1 MTSSNA
7 ADVTATHELDLAVV
21 QFGGYSY
28 HVVPYPH
35 AFPSISRRNRMA
47 KVATTVIA
55 TIAVPRKALW
65 TWLVPGVFYDQL
77 DSVVRDEAGLPGC
90 TKTTG
95 TTGPWDVAGSTRIV
109 HLSDETFVR
118 ETVKVAT
125 APDYFAYRL
134 TDFSDRMIGMLV
146 REAGGQWWF
155 TDEGSGTHVKWTY
168 TAESRNMLAMLI
180 LFPVIRIL
188 WNRYMRSSMRVI
200 KTRAEKEIEVAAR

>member
-1 MTSSNA
+1 
-7 ADVTATHELDLAVV
+7 
-21 QFGGYSY
+21 
-28 HVVPYPH
+28 
-35 AFPSISRRNRMA
+35 MA
-47 KVATTVIA
+47 KVATTVLA
-55 TIAVPRKALW
+55 TIAVPRTDLW

-77 DSVVRDEAGLPGC
+77 ESVVRDEAGLPGC

-109 HLSDETFVR
+109 HLADETSVR

-125 APDYFAYRL
+125 APDYFSYRL
-134 TDFSDRMIGMLV
+134 TDFSSRMIRLLV

-155 TDEGSGTHVKWTY
+155 TDDRGGTHVKWTY
-168 TAESRNMLAMLI
+168 TAESRTLIAMVV

-200 KTRAEKEIEVAAR
+200 KGRAEKEIGVAAR

>member
-1 MTSSNA
+1 
-7 ADVTATHELDLAVV
+7 
-21 QFGGYSY
+21 
-28 HVVPYPH
+28 
-35 AFPSISRRNRMA
+35 MA

-55 TIAVPRKALW
+55 TIAVPRNALW

-90 TKTTG
+90 VKTTG

-109 HLSDETFVR
+109 HLTDETSVR
-118 ETVKVAT
+118 ETVTVAT

-134 TDFSDRMIGMLV
+134 TDFSGRMVRLLV

-155 TDEGSGTHVKWTY
+155 TDAGSGTHVKWTY
-168 TAESRNMLAMLI
+168 TAESRTWLAMLV

-188 WNRYMRSSMRVI
+188 WNRYMRSSMAVI
-200 KTRAEKEIEVAAR
+200 KSRAEKEVEIGVAAQ

>member
-1 MTSSNA
+1 
-7 ADVTATHELDLAVV
+7 
-21 QFGGYSY
+21 
-28 HVVPYPH
+28 
-35 AFPSISRRNRMA
+35 MA

-55 TIAVPRKALW
+55 TIAVPRTALW
-65 TWLVPGVFYDQL
+65 TWLIPGVFYDQL

-125 APDYFAYRL
+125 APHYFAYRL
-134 TDFSDRMIGMLV
+134 TEFSSRMIGLLV
-146 REAGGQWWF
+146 REASGQWWF

-168 TAESRNMLAMLI
+168 TAESRTRLAMLV

-188 WNRYMRSSMRVI
+188 WTRYMQSSMRVI
-200 KTRAEKEIEVAAR
+200 KTRAEKEVGMAAR

>member
-1 MTSSNA
+1 
-7 ADVTATHELDLAVV
+7 
-21 QFGGYSY
+21 
-28 HVVPYPH
+28 
-35 AFPSISRRNRMA
+35 MA

-55 TIAVPRKALW
+55 TIAVPRQAFW

-109 HLSDETFVR
+109 HLSDETYVR

-125 APDYFAYRL
+125 APHYFAYRL
-134 TDFSDRMIGMLV
+134 TEFSSRMIRLLV
-146 REAGGQWWF
+146 REASGQWWF
-155 TDEGSGTHVKWTY
+155 TDEGSSTHVKWTY
-168 TAESRNMLAMLI
+168 TAESRTRLAMLV

-188 WNRYMRSSMRVI
+188 WTRYMQSSMRVI
-200 KTRAEKEIEVAAR
+200 KTRAEKEVGMAAR

>member
-1 MTSSNA
+1 
-7 ADVTATHELDLAVV
+7 
-21 QFGGYSY
+21 
-28 HVVPYPH
+28 
-35 AFPSISRRNRMA
+35 MA

-55 TIAVPRKALW
+55 TIAVPRQALW

-109 HLSDETFVR
+109 HLADETSVR

-125 APDYFAYRL
+125 APDYFAYGL
-134 TDFSDRMIGMLV
+134 TDFSGRMVRLLV
-146 REAGGQWWF
+146 RGASGQWWF
-155 TDEGSGTHVKWTY
+155 TDEGSGTRVKWTY
-168 TAESRNMLAMLI
+168 TAESRTMIAMVI

-188 WNRYMRSSMRVI
+188 WNRYMRSSMRII
-200 KTRAEKEIEVAAR
+200 KTRAEKEIGVAAR

>member
-1 MTSSNA
+1 MSLILQLSSSA
-7 ADVTATHELDLAVV
+7 VTHIM
-21 QFGGYSY
+21 S
-28 HVVPYPH
+28 PRYPALSH
-35 AFPSISRRNRMA
+35 RYPRRTRMA

-55 TIAVPRKALW
+55 TIAAPRQALW

-109 HLSDETFVR
+109 HLADQTTVR
-118 ETVKVAT
+118 ETVTVAT

-134 TDFSDRMIGMLV
+134 TEVSGRMVRLLV
-146 REAGGQWWF
+146 REASGQWWF
-155 TDEGSGTHVKWTY
+155 TDEGAGTRVKWTY
-168 TAESRNMLAMLI
+168 TAESRTMLAMVI

-200 KTRAEKEIEVAAR
+200 KARAEKEIGVAAR